1 MDKYIGLDMD
11 CKKTVGY
18 AIVPGQSESS
28 ATVGPDVESICRY
41 LRQQRHGGYRV
52 HAAFEISGQAGFPY
66 DILIHEVA

>member
-28 ATVGPDVESICRY
+28 ATFGPDIESIRRY
-41 LRQQRHGGYRV
+41 FRQERKGGYRL
-52 HAAFEISGQAGFPY
+52 HAAFEISSHC
-66 DILIHEVA
+66 D